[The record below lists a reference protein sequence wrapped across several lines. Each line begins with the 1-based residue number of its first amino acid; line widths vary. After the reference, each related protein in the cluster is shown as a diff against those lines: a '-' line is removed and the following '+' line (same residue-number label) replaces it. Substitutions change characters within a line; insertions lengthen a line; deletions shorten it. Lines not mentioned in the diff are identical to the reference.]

1 MQSRFKYR
9 AWDKRHKEYAYD
21 VQNGF
26 QKYGHMICETV
37 DFGQVLKDDELE
49 LEQCTGLKDKNEK
62 LIYEGDIVRVDS
74 KVYYIDPLTL
84 VVGFHNGA
92 FMVGDRFI
100 DNNSKFMEIIGNI
113 HENPELLEDNNV
125 KHSE

>member
-1 MQSRFKYR
+1 MEDRFKLR
-9 AWDKRHKEYAYD
+9 AWDTEKGRYASDDDICYD
-21 VQNGF
+21 TGGACDSV
-26 QKYGHMICETV
+26 Y
-37 DFGQVLKDDELE
+37 DLLSADDQFYIY
-49 LEQCTGLKDKNEK
+49 EQCTGLKDKNGK

-100 DNNSKFMEIIGNI
+100 DNNSKFMEIIGNV
-113 HENPELLEDNNV
+113 HENPKLI
-125 KHSE
+125 

>member
-1 MQSRFKYR
+1 MQDRFRVRGWSVFDSGYC
-9 AWDKRHKEYAYD
+9 DNI
-21 VQNGF
+21 QN
-26 QKYGHMICETV
+26 TL
-37 DFGQVLKDDELE
+37 FGEEDNMTLLDAISKGLVNEIIP
-49 LEQCTGLKDKNEK
+49 EQCTGLKDKNGK
-62 LIYEGDIVRVDS
+62 LIYEGDIVRVDG

-113 HENPELLEDNNV
+113 HENPELLEDN
-125 KHSE
+125 E